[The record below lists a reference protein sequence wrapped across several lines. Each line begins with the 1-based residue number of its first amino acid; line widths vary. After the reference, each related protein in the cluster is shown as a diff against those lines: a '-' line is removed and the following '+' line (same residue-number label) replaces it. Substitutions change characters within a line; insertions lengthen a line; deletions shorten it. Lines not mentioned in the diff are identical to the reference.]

1 MSVLYLAMYVKYAIS
16 LAVTPVTEQ
25 LYHFLLTTVL
35 TEYARFKATNIKEA
49 EKTVSVLETP

>member
-49 EKTVSVLETP
+49 EKRVSV